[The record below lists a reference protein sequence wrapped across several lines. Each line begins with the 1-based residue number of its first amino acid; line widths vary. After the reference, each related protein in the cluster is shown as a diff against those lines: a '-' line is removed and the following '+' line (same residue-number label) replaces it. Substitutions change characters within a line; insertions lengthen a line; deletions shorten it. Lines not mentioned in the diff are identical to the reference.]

1 MLRFWIRLSVLLV
14 AAWIVTSV
22 GVGLWVLPGMLLN
35 VPTPQRT
42 ESFRAG
48 VREQIQSSGGTFTRT
63 QVLGGEG
70 KPLDLWHLRR
80 PAPKGAVIYLHG
92 FGDDV
97 WGTLGRARS
106 LPEWDAVGFTF
117 RGRDRDPTIPC
128 TLGAWER
135 KDVLA
140 AFHYLE
146 GSGFPAER
154 ILIAGWSM
162 GAGVALL
169 ALEDLERAGKMPGG
183 ALLECPFEDLV
194 RAARDH
200 IRGTLGPLEVL
211 ACLAEP
217 LAIREAGR
225 LAGFDTSLVSPVRA
239 AARVKTRVAL
249 ITGDADRETPLDGVQ
264 RIARVHPDLTIVPGA
279 GHCEASNLFPGG
291 WEAWASLRLDEWGFG
306 SGSYHLAIKGKELTT
321 RPTAH

>member
-1 MLRFWIRLSVLLV
+1 MLRFWVRLSVIVV

-22 GVGLWVLPGMLLN
+22 GAGLWVLPGMLLN
-35 VPTPQRT
+35 VPTPLRT
-42 ESFRAG
+42 EAFRFN
-48 VREQIQSSGGTFTRT
+48 VQEQIQSPGGSLVRV
-63 QVLGGEG
+63 QVPGGEE
-70 KPLDLWHLRR
+70 KPLELWHIRR

-97 WGTLGRARS
+97 WGTLRRARS

-117 RGRDRDPTIPC
+117 RGRDRDPSIPC
-128 TLGAWER
+128 TLGGWER

-140 AFHYLE
+140 VFHYLE
-146 GSGFPAER
+146 CAGFPANR

-169 ALEDLERAGKMPGG
+169 TLEDLEQEGKVLGG
-183 ALLECPFEDLV
+183 ALLECPFENLD

-200 IRGTLGPLEVL
+200 IRGTIGHLELL

-217 LAIREAGR
+217 LALREAGR
-225 LAGFDTSLVSPVRA
+225 LARFDPSLVSPVRSA
-239 AARVKTRVAL
+239 VGVKTRVAL

-264 RIARVHPDLTIVPGA
+264 RIAVTHPDLTIVHGA
-279 GHCEASNLFPGG
+279 GHCEASNMLPGG
-291 WEAWASLRLDEWGFG
+291 WEAWARARLSHWGF
-306 SGSYHLAIKGKELTT
+306 
-321 RPTAH
+321 